1 MVFNLEKRVK
11 KVFSNLQRKVDIIV
25 VKNSSEPYLDHNFF
39 YVTGL
44 EMGFFEGC
52 AAVLF
57 SDGRVD
63 LVVSELESE
72 NVDGFKGDVFVY
84 KKEKEF
90 EEILK
95 KCLRSYTVIGLN
107 FDGVLY
113 NDFLKFKKLLPG
125 REFLDVSDG
134 FVKSRMIKDEYEIEF
149 IREACRIVDK
159 VMREIPG
166 VLRSGMREYELAGEI
181 NYLLQKNGAD
191 KPAFDTISSF
201 AGNTAIPH
209 YSHGDVKLKEGDLVL
224 CDFGACFKRY
234 NSDITRVFVFG
245 KANEKQK
252 KMHEVVLQ
260 AQEIGF
266 EKICEGVKGK
276 MVHNAVEGFIDESEF
291 KGCFIHSTGHSLG
304 LGVHD
309 GGIGLTSDV
318 EGELKENMVLTV
330 EPGVY
335 IPGFGGVRIEDDI
348 LVKNDGIDI
357 LTKSSREL
365 IEI

>member
-1 MVFNLEKRVK
+1 MVLALRGRIK
-11 KVFSNLQRKVDIIV
+11 KVFSNLKQEVDVIV
-25 VKNSSEPYLDHNFF
+25 VKNSSEPYMDYNFF

-57 SDGRVD
+57 PDGKVN
-63 LVVSELESE
+63 LIVSELESR
-72 NVDGFKGDVFVY
+72 NIGGFKGEVFVY

-90 EEILK
+90 EEL
-95 KCLRSYTVIGLN
+95 LREQLHSCDFIGLN
-107 FDGVLY
+107 FDGMVY
-113 NDFLKFKKLLPG
+113 SDFLKLKKMLPG
-125 REFLDVSDG
+125 REFLDVADG
-134 FVKSRMIKDEYEIEF
+134 FMKSRVVKDEYEIEF
-149 IREACRIVDK
+149 IRNACRIADK
-159 VMREIPG
+159 VMMEIPG
-166 VLRSGMREYELAGEI
+166 VLREGMREYELAGEI

-209 YSHGDVKLKEGDLVL
+209 YSHGSIELKKGDLVL

-266 EKICEGVKGK
+266 EKICEGVKGR

-318 EGELKENMVLTV
+318 EAELKENMVLTV

-335 IPGFGGVRIEDDI
+335 VSGFGGVRIEDDV
-348 LVKNDGIDI
+348 LVKKDGVEV
-357 LTKSSREL
+357 LTRVNREL
-365 IEI
+365 IEV